1 MGAADANRIAARF
14 DWGKDPG
21 GTSSA
26 PRFTRVRRHRGILT
40 SAWITFFRSG
50 QGPVADEVERL
61 IQADRA
67 WLTGVVLAELLR
79 GTRTVGEK
87 TELDALLSVVP
98 YAETERADWERAG
111 EFLRTLR
118 TRGLTVPLSDA
129 VIAAVA
135 ERRGLAV
142 LALDRHFDELPARR
156 WTAG

>member
-1 MGAADANRIAARF
+1 MTDVLI
-14 DWGKDPG
+14 D
-21 GTSSA
+21 
-26 PRFTRVRRHRGILT
+26 T

-50 QGPVADEVERL
+50 LGPVADEVARL
-61 IQADRA
+61 VQADRA

-79 GTRTVGEK
+79 GTRTVREK

-118 TRGLTVPLSDA
+118 TRGLSVPLSDA